1 MFKGLGTWLSR
12 GWMASQRL
20 AHRTRISFFDT
31 WKRLPIL
38 GHLVYC
44 SKRNHADAAK
54 ELFVTLLFST
64 ATFWM
69 TVFLLKAYAANSS
82 TPYLDL
88 LIQAVSSGQLFIFA
102 VTFLGPVYLIAGE
115 DPANAKVFP
124 NRGLHLVLIFP
135 LALLGGGLYA
145 LQFGARTY
153 PGFFSLNTEYLLH
166 TSELIA
172 LLAVLLRYLTVVYR
186 KSTLV
191 FNPEV
196 ELVEPAQNFA
206 EQFAARHQS

>member
-1 MFKGLGTWLSR
+1 MFEGFGQKLTD
-12 GWMASQRL
+12 GWRATRRH
-20 AHRTRISFFDT
+20 AHRARVGFIDA

-44 SKRNHADAAK
+44 SKKNHADAVK

-69 TVFLLKAYAANSS
+69 TVFLLKAYSANSGK
-82 TPYLDL
+82 TYFDL

-115 DPANAKVFP
+115 DPENAKVFP

-153 PGFFSLNTEYLLH
+153 PGFLSLNTEYLLH

-172 LLAVLLRYLTVVYR
+172 VLAVLVRYLTVVYR
-186 KSTLV
+186 KSTMV

-196 ELVEPAQNFA
+196 ELVEPAQHFA
-206 EQFAARHQS
+206 EKFAARHQS